1 MIFLANKNYIKI
13 LLRYYQD
20 TEEISMKILVYSKNP
35 LTELEKTRVKDIIRQ
50 SHCPNESLKN
60 TFNRFA
66 FMQGDSIIY
75 FDDVTV
81 QNRHTALCTEL
92 KA

>member
-1 MIFLANKNYIKI
+1 
-13 LLRYYQD
+13 
-20 TEEISMKILVYSKNP
+20 MKILVYSKNP
-35 LTELEKTRVKDIIRQ
+35 LTEIDKTRIKGIVTQ

-60 TFNRFA
+60 TFKRFA
-66 FMQGDSIIY
+66 FMQGNNVVY

-92 KA
+92 DV